1 MRLRIYLAVFTV
13 MLGLAIA
20 IYGSM
25 SKEKVNFVG
34 SEESGRPALT
44 LSAYYKKG
52 QKLGFGLSPGE
63 GWEYSLDTSDEFK
76 VGGQYI
82 KTVPVTVLIRTSAA
96 PDKNVTLE
104 VEYSDVGSQGPK
116 ILLDVFIIKVLSKS
130 DILKMETSIESWTSW
145 NGTINTSEYLN
156 ERKPQLGIGT
166 VQYEGDYQIEII
178 AVNYIK
184 PPPSPPNNIILY
196 IYNVEKVMDCWY
208 LIPVGLI
215 LIVSGGFMLIRGRG
229 IRKKARIKF
238 YKKQQPQ
245 SFYPKRQLLR

>member
-1 MRLRIYLAVFTV
+1 MRWRIYLAVFIV

-25 SKEKVNFVG
+25 TKEKVNFVG
-34 SEESGRPALT
+34 SEEAGRGALT
-44 LSAYYKKG
+44 LSVYYKKG

-63 GWEYSLDTSDEFK
+63 GWEYFLDTSDEFK

-82 KTVPVTVLIRTSAA
+82 NTVPVTVLIRTSAA

-104 VEYSDVGSQGPK
+104 VEYSDVGSQGLK
-116 ILLDVFIIKVLSKS
+116 TLLDVFIIKVLSKS
-130 DILKMETSIESWTSW
+130 DILKMETSIENWTSSD
-145 NGTINTSEYLN
+145 GKINTSEYLN

-166 VQYEGDYQIEII
+166 VQYDGDYQIEIV

-196 IYNVEKVMDCWY
+196 IYDVEKVMDCWY
-208 LIPVGLI
+208 LIPLGLL
-215 LIVSGGFMLIRGRG
+215 LIATGGFMLIRGRG
-229 IRKKARIKF
+229 IQKRERIKF
-238 YKKQQPQ
+238 YKKRKPQ
-245 SFYPKRQLLR
+245 SFYLKRQLLR